1 MSRLTLLKVGQLR
14 PAGQLYLHN
23 SGFAYTERYHVFS
36 MSGAAGLFR
45 EAAGTEVVGLL

>member
-1 MSRLTLLKVGQLR
+1 M
-14 PAGQLYLHN
+14 
-23 SGFAYTERYHVFS
+23 GFYTERYHVFS